1 MLSRLVIGISGG
13 VGVGKSTIV
22 KDLNINLRE
31 KGLEVSLI
39 EIDSYYKDLR

>member
-1 MLSRLVIGISGG
+1 MSRSLVIGISGG

-22 KDLNINLRE
+22 KDLCNHLKE
-31 KGLEVSLI
+31 KGLEVSVL